1 MKRILLMT
9 LTLAL
14 ATVFTLSAVTA
25 QAPPAPAAK
34 AAAPK
39 PDFPPHS
46 QVLDGYDKVVSTAD
60 GAKSMYTLWTRKK
73 DNQVYAELPSS
84 FASRRYFFALTIA
97 SGDRFAGLQSG
108 DKYVYWRRYNKQ
120 LALISPNMRIRS
132 TGDAESL
139 SSVRRLFTDSV
150 LLTVP
155 IVTTGPG
162 GGPIIDLDALLVGK
176 ASKFFGSSV
185 VNRELSSV
193 QSIATVKAFPGNVE
207 LAFEIATSRG
217 TLQTLHYSISDIPI
231 KSAYKPRAADER
243 IGYFT
248 TSYSDLG
255 KYSDEDTRIR
265 YVNRWHLEKRDPNLK
280 VSPPKNPIIFYIEHT
295 TPVRYR
301 RWVREGVLAWNE
313 AFEKIGLSNA
323 IEVYYQDKATGANMD
338 KDPEDVRYNFVR
350 WLNNDVGTAIGPS
363 RVNPLTGQIL
373 DADIVLTDGWI
384 RHFRFQFEDIMPKL
398 AMEGFS
404 AETLAWLSYHP
415 QWDPRY
421 LFAVPSQR
429 SHVRQGLVQM
439 QGLPYGGHPLARV
452 DNTLLGDD
460 EYDGLMG
467 RVSQVN
473 GNCAAASGM
482 AFDLAVMR
490 MMLVMQQS
498 GVADEEKKEEGDEEG
513 DEEKEEKVEES
524 ILDGMPE
531 SFIGPLLS
539 DLVSHEVGH
548 TLGLRHNFKGS
559 SIYSLDQI
567 NSEEIKGKKA
577 FSGSVMDYTPVNFRI
592 ESGQVQ
598 GDYSII
604 GIGPYDYWAI
614 EYGYSLESDLKPILA
629 RVSEPELQYATDEDT
644 GGPDP
649 LARRYDLSSNPVDYA
664 LEQMRL
670 ARYHRGRILE
680 HFVKEGDSWSKARR
694 GYELTLSMQVR
705 SLNMMANWIGGV
717 HIVRDKKG
725 DMGDRSPLEV
735 VSVERQRVALDF
747 VLKNSFHDEVFG
759 LSVELLRRMT
769 RDKWTDGGIQSA
781 LGEPAWPIH
790 DKIMGI
796 QSSVLTMLMNPTT
809 LRHVYDNEFRI
820 PEDEDIVTLPEIL
833 DTISKAAWSELDQ
846 VPENAHTAR
855 KPAISSLRRNLQREH
870 INRLVDLSLPGA
882 GNNAAYKPISNLA
895 RLQLRQIQEKAVAY
909 LEQAGDKLDPYS
921 KAHLSDLET
930 QITKALDAEYIYNAD
945 KIGRETNRN
954 YSPVQLPQP

>member
-1 MKRILLMT
+1 MKRILLIT
-9 LTLAL
+9 LSLAL
-14 ATVFTLSAVTA
+14 ATAFSFSAVTA
-25 QAPPAPAAK
+25 QNTAPAAPK
-34 AAAPK
+34 AATPK

-46 QVLDGYDKVVSTAD
+46 EVLTGYDKVVSTAG

-73 DNQVYAELPSS
+73 DSQVYAELPSN

-108 DKYVYWRRYNKQ
+108 DRYVYWRRYNKQ

-132 TGDAESL
+132 TGDPESL
-139 SSVRRLFTDSV
+139 SSVRRLFTDTV
-150 LLTVP
+150 MLTVP
-155 IVTTGPG
+155 IVTIGPG

-193 QSIATVKAFPGNVE
+193 QSIATLKAFPGNIE
-207 LAFEIATSRG
+207 LAFEIPTSKGR
-217 TLQTLHYSISDIPI
+217 LQTLHYSISDIPI

-255 KYSDEDTRIR
+255 KYSDDDTRIR
-265 YVNRWHLEKRDPNLK
+265 YINRWHLEKRDPNLK
-280 VSPPKNPIIFYIEHT
+280 ISPPKNPIVFYIEHT

-301 RWVREGVLAWNE
+301 RWVREGVLAWNP

-323 IEVYYQDKATGANMD
+323 IEVYYQDKTTGAHMD

-363 RVNPLTGQIL
+363 RVNPHTGQIL

-384 RHFRFQFEDIMPKL
+384 RHFRFQFEDIMPRL

-404 AETLAWLSYHP
+404 AETLAWLAYHP

-421 LFAVPSQR
+421 LFASPAQR
-429 SHVRQGLVQM
+429 SYTRDQLVRM
-439 QGLPYGGHPLARV
+439 QGQSYGGHPLARV

-460 EYDGLMG
+460 EYDGLVG

-473 GNCAAASGM
+473 GNCAAATGM

-498 GVADEEKKEEGDEEG
+498 ADDEEKEDEEKDE
-513 DEEKEEKVEES
+513 DEEKEEEVGES

-531 SFIGPLLS
+531 SFIGPLLA

-559 SIYSLDQI
+559 SIYTLDQI

-577 FSGSVMDYTPVNFRI
+577 FSGSVMDYTPVNFRV

-604 GIGPYDYWAI
+604 GIGPYDFWAI
-614 EYGYSLESDLKPILA
+614 EYGYSLAKDLKPILA

-649 LARRYDLSSNPVDYA
+649 LARRYDLSSNPLDYA
-664 LEQMRL
+664 QEQMRL
-670 ARYHRGRILE
+670 ARHHRGRILE

-725 DMGDRSPLEV
+725 DMGDRAPLEV
-735 VSVERQRVALDF
+735 VSVESQRAALDF

-759 LSVELLRRMT
+759 LSTDLLRRMT
-769 RDKWTDGGIQSA
+769 KDKWTDGGIHSA

-790 DKIMGI
+790 DKIMGV
-796 QSSVLTMLMNPTT
+796 QASVLTMLMNPTT
-809 LRHVYDNEFRI
+809 LRHIYDNEFRI
-820 PEDEDIVTLPEIL
+820 PEDQDILTLPEIL
-833 DTISKAAWSELDQ
+833 ETISAEIWSELGQ

-870 INRLVDLSLPGA
+870 VNRLVDMSLPGA

-895 RLQLRQIQEKAVAY
+895 RLQLRQIQEKATAY
-909 LEQAGDKLDPYS
+909 IEQAGEKLDPYS

-930 QITKALDAEYIYNAD
+930 QITKALDAEYIYNAN
-945 KIGRETNRN
+945 KIGRESIQNRV
-954 YSPVQLPQP
+954 PVTRPQP

>member
-1 MKRILLMT
+1 MKRFLLMT

-14 ATVFTLSAVTA
+14 ASIFSLTAVTA
-25 QAPPAPAAK
+25 QEAAPAAPK
-34 AAAPK
+34 PAPPK

-46 QVLDGYDKVVSTAD
+46 QVLADFEKVVSTAD
-60 GAKSMYTLWTRKK
+60 GARSMYTLWTRKK
-73 DNQVYAELPSS
+73 DHQVYAELPSS
-84 FASRRYFFALTIA
+84 FASRRYFFALTVA

-108 DKYVYWRRYNKQ
+108 DRYVYWRRYNKQ
-120 LALISPNMRIRS
+120 LALISPNMSIRS
-132 TGDAESL
+132 TGDPESL
-139 SSVRRLFTDSV
+139 SSVRRLFTDTV
-150 LLTVP
+150 LLTMP
-155 IVTTGPG
+155 IVAIGPG
-162 GGPIIDLDALLVGK
+162 GGPIIDLDSLLVGK

-193 QSIATVKAFPGNVE
+193 QSIATLKAFPSNIE
-207 LAFEIATSRG
+207 LAFEIPTSKG
-217 TLQTLHYSISDIPI
+217 TLQTLHYSISDIPT
-231 KSAYKPRAADER
+231 KSAYKPRSADER

-255 KYSDEDTRIR
+255 KYSDDDTRIR
-265 YVNRWHLEKRDPNLK
+265 YINRWHLEKRDPNLK
-280 VSPPKNPIIFYIEHT
+280 VSPPKNPIVFYIEHT

-301 RWVREGVLAWNE
+301 RWVREGVLAWNL
-313 AFEKIGLSNA
+313 AFEKVGLSNA
-323 IEVYYQDKATGANMD
+323 IEVYYQDKATGAHMD

-350 WLNNDVGTAIGPS
+350 WLNNDMGTAIGPS
-363 RVNPLTGQIL
+363 RVNPQTGQIL

-384 RHFRFQFEDIMPKL
+384 RHFRFQFEDIMPRL

-429 SHVRQGLVQM
+429 NYMRHQLMEM
-439 QGLPYGGHPLARV
+439 QGRPYGGHPLARV

-460 EYDGLMG
+460 EYDGLVG

-473 GNCAAASGM
+473 GNCAAATGM

-498 GVADEEKKEEGDEEG
+498 AAADDEKKEGENADEKKEE
-513 DEEKEEKVEES
+513 KSEES

-567 NSEEIKGKKA
+567 NSEEVKGKKA
-577 FSGSVMDYTPVNFRI
+577 FSGSVMDYTPVNFRV

-604 GIGPYDYWAI
+604 GLGPYDYWAI
-614 EYGYSLESDLKPILA
+614 EYGYSLATDLKPILA

-649 LARRYDLSSNPVDYA
+649 LARRYDLSSNPLDYA
-664 LEQMRL
+664 QEQMRL

-680 HFVKEGDSWSKARR
+680 HFVKEGDSWSKSRR
-694 GYELTLSMQVR
+694 GYELTLSMQIR
-705 SLNMMANWIGGV
+705 SLSMMANWIGGV

-725 DMGDRSPLEV
+725 DMGDRAPLEV
-735 VSVERQRVALDF
+735 VPVERQRAALDF
-747 VLKNSFHDEVFG
+747 VLKNSFHDDVFG
-759 LSVELLRRMT
+759 LSTELLQRMT
-769 RDKWTDGGIQSA
+769 KDKWTDGGIQSA

-790 DKIMGI
+790 DKIMGV

-809 LRHVYDNEFRI
+809 LRHIYDNEFRI
-820 PEDEDIVTLPEIL
+820 PQDQDIVTLPEIL
-833 DTISKAAWSELDQ
+833 DTVSGEVWNELEQ

-855 KPAISSLRRNLQREH
+855 MPAISSLRRNLQREH

-882 GNNAAYKPISNLA
+882 GTSSAYKPISNLA
-895 RLQLRQIQEKAVAY
+895 RLQLRQIQEKAAAFI
-909 LEQAGDKLDPYS
+909 EQAGDKLDPYS

-930 QITKALDAEYIYNAD
+930 QINKALDAEYIYNAD
-945 KIGRETNRN
+945 KIGRESNGSRA
-954 YSPVQLPQP
+954 PAIQP